1 VAVTRYLPEFGMPYL
16 RSEREK
22 RVTRAEKERLV
33 EEMSSAFKESEA
45 VVVCDYR
52 GLTCQG
58 A

>member
-1 VAVTRYLPEFGMPYL
+1 MPYL